1 MADSSFIWEPTKNVT
16 KKDNGAARW
25 SSLRINPWSDY
36 SQQYRD
42 QLLRWKTPYWDSIKK
57 IPNRSNILIHCQ
69 TVKVFF
75 SQNRLCKARSA
86 WVWREKK
93 NRPYFF
99 SSVPSLT
106 LRFYT
111 HSSPE
116 TFDRCFLTLQKNTG
130 CFAVQNLGSRGART
144 FLETLQLQD
153 YECWSQNLTCCRRA
167 LVSFL
172 TASSNSSLLQNNAW
186 WGKAVKETK

>member
-116 TFDRCFLTLQKNTG
+116 TFDRSFLTLQKNTG

-144 FLETLQLQD
+144 FAVTRLRMLITKSHLL
-153 YECWSQNLTCCRRA
+153 SQSTCLFLDCFIEFFFAAKQR
-167 LVSFL
+167 LVRKS
-172 TASSNSSLLQNNAW
+172 
-186 WGKAVKETK
+186 GKGN

>member
-75 SQNRLCKARSA
+75 FSKSVMQGAKRVGVAREEKPTVFFFVCPQSHSPFLHSLQPRNLWPLFFNLAKKHGLFCSPKSWVQRCKNLFR
-86 WVWREKK
+86 
-93 NRPYFF
+93 N
-99 SSVPSLT
+99 
-106 LRFYT
+106 
-111 HSSPE
+111 
-116 TFDRCFLTLQKNTG
+116 
-130 CFAVQNLGSRGART
+130 FAVTRLRMLITKSHLLSEST
-144 FLETLQLQD
+144 CLFLDCFIEFFFAAKQ
-153 YECWSQNLTCCRRA
+153 R
-167 LVSFL
+167 LVRKS
-172 TASSNSSLLQNNAW
+172 
-186 WGKAVKETK
+186 GKGN